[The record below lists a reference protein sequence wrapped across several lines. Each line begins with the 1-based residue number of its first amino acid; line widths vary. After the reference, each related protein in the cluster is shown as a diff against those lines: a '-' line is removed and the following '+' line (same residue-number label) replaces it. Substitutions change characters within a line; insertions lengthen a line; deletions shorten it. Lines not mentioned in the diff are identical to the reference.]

1 MSGFCTL
8 FAVSC
13 QPRHQGGTLGS
24 LTDPFLLQDSESRS
38 SFRPS
43 PTDSHRPVLNRV
55 YSRTTPVAQLLR
67 TGCSPPVALHGN
79 ITAPQLLSV
88 TDGRTPVGWGLPPHH
103 VDAFTGALAAVALR
117 LPSPRRA
124 GGGGPV
130 RNDAS
135 VRSLRRSTRRY
146 WSQRY
151 QFHPIAG
158 SPNPRTMTSPM
169 FPSLHPKSRWSE
181 GSPRPGD

>member
-1 MSGFCTL
+1 MSSFCRL

-67 TGCSPPVALHGN
+67 TGRSPPVALHGH

-88 TDGRTPVGWGLPPHH
+88 TDGRTPVGWGLPPRH
-103 VDAFTGALAAVALR
+103 VDAFTGAQDGIPLGFETAYGNVSFFEAVRRILSCTPKRTAARRVIEV
-117 LPSPRRA
+117 SPA
-124 GGGGPV
+124 GIQEC
-130 RNDAS
+130 A
-135 VRSLRRSTRRY
+135 Y
-146 WSQRY
+146 
-151 QFHPIAG
+151 
-158 SPNPRTMTSPM
+158 
-169 FPSLHPKSRWSE
+169 
-181 GSPRPGD
+181 GDHVHGMRCRIR

>member
-38 SFRPS
+38 SFRPF

-55 YSRTTPVAQLLR
+55 HCRTTPVAQLLR
-67 TGCSPPVALHGN
+67 TGRSPPVALHGH

-88 TDGRTPVGWGLPPHH
+88 TNGRTPVGWGLPPHH
-103 VDAFTGALAAVALR
+103 VDAFTGALELLALR
-117 LPSPRRA
+117 GVAPRRA
-124 GGGGPV
+124 AQPDPNSSPKPRSNGDAPLCGTPHKVTKLTKGS
-130 RNDAS
+130 RNKHFF
-135 VRSLRRSTRRY
+135 VT
-146 WSQRY
+146 
-151 QFHPIAG
+151 FV
-158 SPNPRTMTSPM
+158 N
-169 FPSLHPKSRWSE
+169 FC
-181 GSPRPGD
+181 

>member
-38 SFRPS
+38 SFRPF

-55 YSRTTPVAQLLR
+55 HCRTTPVAQLLR
-67 TGCSPPVALHGN
+67 TGRSPPVALHGH

-88 TDGRTPVGWGLPPHH
+88 TNGRTPVGWGLPPHH
-103 VDAFTGALAAVALR
+103 VDAFTGALEHLALR
-117 LPSPRRA
+117 GVVPRSAAQRGARTLLRA
-124 GGGGPV
+124 NRARGRPLNAGLFCRCARKSTDNQGMHC
-130 RNDAS
+130 S
-135 VRSLRRSTRRY
+135 EETQHRR
-146 WSQRY
+146 
-151 QFHPIAG
+151 H
-158 SPNPRTMTSPM
+158 
-169 FPSLHPKSRWSE
+169 
-181 GSPRPGD
+181 